1 MENEVCAVCGGP
13 SNVGDHNHGGDKM
26 PADGGAAPAEG
37 GSAQG
42 DAAPAPEAKKPWW
55 KFW

>member
-13 SNVGDHNHGGDKM
+13 SNVGDHKHGGDAK

-37 GSAQG
+37 GG
-42 DAAPAPEAKKPWW
+42 NAAPAPEAKKPWW